1 MFHTIPEPLLK
12 RMHELEE
19 RDAADRLNG
28 TPHLQR
34 LRQIPQETGR
44 FLVLLCATAPA
55 GQVLEI
61 GTSAG
66 YSSLWLSLACQQRGD
81 QLTTFEVLPEKV
93 ALARETFRSAEVEPL
108 ARLVQGDARQMLN
121 DYQEVAFCFLDAEKD
136 VYMDCYE
143 LLVPNLVPGGLLTV
157 DNVISHADELQPFIE
172 RATSDPRLDAIVVP
186 IGKGVLVGRKV

>member
-186 IGKGVLVGRKV
+186 IGKGVLVGRKI